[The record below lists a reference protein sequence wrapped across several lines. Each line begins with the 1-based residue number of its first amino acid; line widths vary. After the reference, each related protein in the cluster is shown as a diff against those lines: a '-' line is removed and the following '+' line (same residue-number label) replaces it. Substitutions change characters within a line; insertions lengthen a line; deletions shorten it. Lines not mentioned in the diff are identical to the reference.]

1 MRQRLALLIAP
12 LMIGLF
18 AAPLLAPPAIAAAAK
33 TTLTV
38 DLANDAATL
47 DPQLQWD
54 TDSYT
59 VYRNIFD
66 NLLTR
71 DSQGKIVPQV
81 ATSWHYTDP
90 RTIVFNLR
98 TDIRFQDGAKLTP
111 ADVAFSI
118 RRITDPKFRSPQQ
131 SQFDVIRSAQVTGP
145 AQVTLHLKTPYA
157 PLLAQLVKLSI
168 VPKAY
173 VEKVGNTAFNQHP
186 IGSGPYRLKQWQHG
200 VQIVLAANDAYWGG
214 KPPFRTVIFR
224 DVPADSTRLADL
236 RTGRADIDHQ
246 MTADDAKAIMHDKK
260 LQVLSTPTERVGY
273 LFMNAAHGPTKNVL
287 VRRAIAMAIDR
298 KTIIEALLQGYAKPV
313 NILLTPA
320 SFGYVPDIPAWP
332 YDPKQARAL
341 IKKAGAAGA
350 HLTFLTSPSYNRQIT
365 EAIQQMLD
373 DVGLKVSITQVDQP
387 TFLRRR
393 QGPPAGAGNLSQGL
407 WSCACQDADGV
418 IWPLFHSGSIWSKY
432 SNPAFDKAV
441 DAARTTLD
449 PKQRLADYR
458 TAFTILHRD
467 VPGIGLYQAYAIYGA
482 RRQLQWKPTPN
493 EAFFVKDM
501 RWK

>member
-1 MRQRLALLIAP
+1 MRRRLPLLVALLTV
-12 LMIGLF
+12 
-18 AAPLLAPPAIAAAAK
+18 PLLTQPARAAGK

-66 NLLTR
+66 NLVTR
-71 DSQGKIVPQV
+71 DVTGKIVPQV
-81 ATSWHYTDP
+81 AAAWHYVNPT
-90 RTIVFNLR
+90 TIVFTLR
-98 TDIRFQDGAKLTP
+98 RDIRFQNGTSLTA
-111 ADVAFSI
+111 ADVVFSI
-118 RRITDPKFRSPQQ
+118 RRITNPSFRSPQL
-131 SQFDVIRSAQVTGP
+131 SQFDTIRSVDITGP
-145 AQVTLHLKTPYA
+145 DQVTLHLKTPYA

-173 VEKVGNTAFNQHP
+173 VEKVGNTQFNEHP
-186 IGSGPYRLKQWQHG
+186 IGSGPYRLERWKHG
-200 VQIVLAANDAYWGG
+200 VEIVLAANGAYWGG
-214 KPPFRTVIFR
+214 KPPFPAVIFR
-224 DVPADSTRLADL
+224 DVPSDATRLADL

-246 MTADDAKAIMHDKK
+246 MTPDDAKAIARDPALK
-260 LQVLSTPTERVGY
+260 VLSTPTERVGY
-273 LFMNAAHGPTKNVL
+273 LFINAAYGPTKNVL

-298 KTIIEALLQGYAKPV
+298 NAIIQALLQGYAKPV

-320 SFGYVPDIPAWP
+320 SFGYVSDVPAWP
-332 YDPKQARAL
+332 FDPKAARAL
-341 IKKAGAAGA
+341 LEKAHAVGA

-373 DVGLKVSITQVDQP
+373 NVGLKVAIDQVDQP

-393 QGPPAGAGNLSQGL
+393 EGPAAHAGNLAQGL
-407 WSCACQDADGV
+407 WSCACQDADGT

-432 SNPAFDKAV
+432 SNPAFDKLV
-441 DAARTTLD
+441 DAARTSLD
-449 PKQRLADYR
+449 PKQRLADYHA
-458 TAFTILHRD
+458 AFEILHRD

-482 RRQLQWKPTPN
+482 RKQLQWMPTPN
-493 EAFFVKDM
+493 EAFFVMSM